1 MNEERTKSF
10 DFSIEEVLLSFKSV
24 KENKGGSGVDRESI
38 EAFEKDL
45 NGNVYKIWN
54 RLSSGSY
61 MPPLVKQ
68 VMIPKKQGGERPLGI
83 PTVGDRV
90 AQGVLKTR
98 LERELEPKFHKRSY
112 GYRPGRSAHDAI
124 QGCKENCTQY
134 SWVIDVDIKGFF
146 DNISHEWM
154 LKMVKHHTEERSMLL
169 YVERWLKCKVQL
181 KDGTVE
187 QRTKGT
193 PQGGV
198 ISPLLSNLYLHHA
211 FDMWMEKYHNS
222 SPFERYAD
230 DIVIHCRSEEEATN
244 LLNAIKERLIK
255 FDLEL
260 HPEKTKIVYCK
271 DDRRKGKHEHESFT
285 FLSYSFQPRVL
296 RNKTTKKLFMI
307 FVPAISEAAKTH
319 VRKRI
324 REVFNPRWTETDIVS
339 TSAILNPRIR
349 GWCNYYCK
357 FYSQEMKSIYF
368 YIDERLREWLRN
380 KYRIGIW
387 KSVLMLQNLMHLSKG
402 KLFYHWKYYKL
413 NLNTE

>member
-1 MNEERTKSF
+1 MSEERTKSF
-10 DFSIEEVLLSFKSV
+10 DFRKEEVVSSYEKV
-24 KENKGGSGVDRESI
+24 RENKGGSGIDKESI
-38 EAFEKDL
+38 SEFEKDL
-45 NGNVYKIWN
+45 ERNVYKIWN

-61 MPPLVKQ
+61 MPPSVKQ
-68 VMIPKKQGGERPLGI
+68 VMIPKKQGGKRPLGI

-90 AQGVLKTR
+90 AQGVLKAR
-98 LERELEPKFHKRSY
+98 LESELETLFHRDSY

-124 QGCKENCTQY
+124 QKCKDNCLQY
-134 SWVIDVDIKGFF
+134 SWVIDLDIKGFF

-154 LKMVKHHTEERSMLL
+154 MKMVRHHTEEKSMLL
-169 YVERWLKCKVQL
+169 YIERWLKSDVQL
-181 KDGTVE
+181 QDGTVIK
-187 QRTKGT
+187 RTKGT

-198 ISPLLSNLYLHHA
+198 ISPLLSNLYLHHG
-211 FDMWMEKYHNS
+211 FDMWMEKHHKDT
-222 SPFERYAD
+222 PFERYAD
-230 DIVIHCRSEEEATN
+230 DIVIHCRSLEKAEE
-244 LLNAIKERLIK
+244 LLVNIKERLKK

-260 HPEKTKIVYCK
+260 HEEKTKIVYCK

-307 FVPAISEAAKTH
+307 FVPAISESAKTH
-319 VRKRI
+319 VRKRV
-324 REVFNPRWTETDIVS
+324 REVFNPRWTDTDIES
-339 TSAILNPRIR
+339 TAAILNPRIR

-357 FYSQEMKSIYF
+357 SYPQEMKSIYF

-387 KSVLMLQNLMHLSKG
+387 KSVKMLQNLMQLSKG
-402 KLFYHWKYYKL
+402 KLFFHWRYYKL

>member
-1 MNEERTKSF
+1 MNEGRTKSF

-24 KENKGGSGVDRESI
+24 KENKGGSGVDKESI

-45 NGNVYKIWN
+45 KGNVYKIWN

-98 LERELEPKFHKRSY
+98 LERELEPKFHKGSY

-124 QGCKENCTQY
+124 QGCKENCIKY

-146 DNISHEWM
+146 DNISHEWL

-169 YVERWLKCKVQL
+169 YVERWLKSKVQL

-187 QRTKGT
+187 ERTQGT

-211 FDMWMEKYHNS
+211 FDMWMEKYQSS

-230 DIVIHCRSEEEATN
+230 DIVIHCRSEDEANN
-244 LLNAIKERLIK
+244 LLIAIKERLIK

-296 RNKTTKKLFMI
+296 RNKTTKKLFML
-307 FVPAISEAAKTH
+307 FVPAISESAKSH

-339 TSAILNPRIR
+339 TAAILNPRIR

-357 FYSQEMKSIYF
+357 SYPQAMKSIYF

-387 KSVLMLQNLMHLSKG
+387 KSVHMLQNLMQISKG

-413 NLNTE
+413 DLNTE